1 MKGMLQ
7 IRSLPFMINIFLKAF
22 PFLESL
28 SLKHL
33 FLELLSEDDV
43 AESL

>member
-1 MKGMLQ
+1 MLQ
-7 IRSLPFMINIFLKAF
+7 IRSLPFMISIFLKAF